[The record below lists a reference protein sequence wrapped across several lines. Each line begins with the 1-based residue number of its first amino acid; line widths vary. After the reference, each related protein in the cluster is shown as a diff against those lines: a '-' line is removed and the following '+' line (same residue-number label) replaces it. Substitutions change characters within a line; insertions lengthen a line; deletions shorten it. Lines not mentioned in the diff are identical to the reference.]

1 MAYSRLYQNEKF
13 TECEMIKNFN
23 DEYHAS
29 NNTVLQYLTD
39 YTKEHFI
46 NKRSPEAH
54 ENYKIWAEENGL
66 SVQSR
71 KLFVQS
77 VYDVFGLILTPKT
90 IGGKTARVF
99 HEKD

>member
-1 MAYSRLYQNEKF
+1 MN
-13 TECEMIKNFN
+13 
-23 DEYHAS
+23 
-29 NNTVLQYLTD
+29 D

-46 NKRSPEAH
+46 DKRSPEAH

-77 VYDVFGLILTPKT
+77 IYDVFGLILLPKK

-99 HEKD
+99 LEKD